1 MTRRATPNSLHLMSY
16 LKQNSFREEDHRSYL
31 LTPQSMAKVLRDM
44 GPAEQIRRL
53 LGFPPPCVSTLTTK
67 I

>member
-1 MTRRATPNSLHLMSY
+1 MTRRATPNILHLMSY
-16 LKQNSFREEDHRSYL
+16 LKQNSFREEDHGSYL

-44 GPAEQIRRL
+44 GPAEQTFI
-53 LGFPPPCVSTLTTK
+53 GISPPCVSTLTTK